1 MLEESYSRVIGILA
15 SIWRSFGSPRIAGDQ
30 KAVDAA
36 KSLWSKKDQAKSAG
50 TGLPARARNAIIAV
64 GGVVV
69 AIVLVWFVFSL
80 VAGDDDSDEPELATL
95 PSPTPFTGPVYLT
108 EIQAIDHALQAAR
121 DNGLESSEFEQ
132 IARRITFGE
141 FAEAIGQKDRAERG
155 LLETATET
163 EVWAVAFAGDVE
175 LGLSNGESVVYDN
188 LTVILDAL
196 TAQV

>member
-1 MLEESYSRVIGILA
+1 
-15 SIWRSFGSPRIAGDQ
+15 
-30 KAVDAA
+30 VDAA

-95 PSPTPFTGPVYLT
+95 PTPTPFTGPVYLT

>member
-1 MLEESYSRVIGILA
+1 MLEEFYSRVIGILA
-15 SIWRSFGSPRIAGDQ
+15 SIWRSFGSPRIAGAQ

-95 PSPTPFTGPVYLT
+95 PTPTPFTGPVYLT
-108 EIQAIDHALQAAR
+108 EIKPSTTHCKQLVTTGSKVLSLNRSQGGSLLVNSLR
-121 DNGLESSEFEQ
+121 QLGRKTGQSEDYSKPRLKQ
-132 IARRITFGE
+132 RFG
-141 FAEAIGQKDRAERG
+141 R
-155 LLETATET
+155 
-163 EVWAVAFAGDVE
+163 
-175 LGLSNGESVVYDN
+175 
-188 LTVILDAL
+188 
-196 TAQV
+196 